1 MALHV
6 DPDAVRTAWT
16 HGADAGAEVRSARA
30 RTAAAAGTDLAS
42 VAATLADAA
51 DDLAGVLDVCDALV
65 TEHGENME
73 ACLTTYAETDHA
85 SAGTFDGLR

>member
-1 MALHV
+1 MTLHV
-6 DPDAVRTAWT
+6 DPGAVRAAWL

-30 RTAAAAGTDLAS
+30 RTTAAAGTDLAT

-51 DDLAGVLDVCDALV
+51 SDLAGVLDVCAALV
-65 TEHGENME
+65 TEHGDNVE

-85 SAGTFDGLR
+85 SAGAFHGLG